1 MQYFKLKRNK
11 DDFYNRITELAD
23 LIEKNQVP
31 AFDARCMLCDYARK
45 TDSL

>member
-11 DDFYNRITELAD
+11 DGFYNRITELTD

-45 TDSL
+45 TDGL